1 MPVWCRAGPGTTA
14 GRDPYFFFFLPFFFL
29 SFFLAF
35 LSFFLP
41 LFLAI
46 AASLL
51 EG

>member
-29 SFFLAF
+29 AF